1 MELKI
6 EAEIITTVA
15 KMVMESNKQQSEM
28 LCKILEK
35 GLDITDKFCEV
46 AVAEMHAASK
56 RAEESHAARMAEAA
70 DNAKRRADETA
81 EREEE
86 KKLRAKQ
93 REIEW
98 AELAAR
104 EEELLKKKPSK

>member
-1 MELKI
+1 MEIKI
-6 EAEIITTVA
+6 EADVIITVT
-15 KMVMESNKQQSEM
+15 KMIMENNRQQSEM
-28 LCKILEK
+28 LCKVLEK
-35 GLDITDKFCEV
+35 GFDITDKFCEV

-56 RAEESHAARMAEAA
+56 RAEETHAARMAEAA
-70 DNAKRRADETA
+70 DNAKRRADEAT

-104 EEELLKKKPSK
+104 EEELLKKKSSK

>member
-93 REIEW
+93 REIEL

-104 EEELLKKKPSK
+104 EEELLKKKSSK

>member
-1 MELKI
+1 MEIKI
-6 EAEIITTVA
+6 EADVIITVT
-15 KMVMESNKQQSEM
+15 KMIMENNRQQSEM
-28 LCKILEK
+28 LCKVLEK
-35 GLDITDKFCEV
+35 GFDITDKFCEV

-56 RAEESHAARMAEAA
+56 RAEETHAARMAEAA
-70 DNAKRRADETA
+70 DNAKRRADEAT

-86 KKLRAKQ
+86 KKLRAIQ

-104 EEELLKKKPSK
+104 EEELLKKKSSK